1 MQGINMA
8 FKPGISSMKSTL
20 FTVAAFIS
28 GILFGL
34 SPFLP
39 YDLARSHMVEY
50 LVYLLIFL
58 VGVNVGSNVEVWAFI
73 KRVHFKVFLVPLTV
87 IIGTLAGTALFSA
100 FLPGLSVKD
109 SVTVGL
115 GFGYYSLSSVI
126 ITQLD
131 GEELGI
137 IALLA
142 NLMREIATLLFAPF
156 FARVFGRLAPIVS
169 GGATAMDTTLPV
181 IVKSSGEEYTVVA
194 LFSGMILTLLVP
206 ILIPFFLRIT
216 AH

>member
-1 MQGINMA
+1 
-8 FKPGISSMKSTL
+8 MKSTL
-20 FTVAAFIS
+20 FTVAAFTV
-28 GILFGL
+28 GILTGL
-34 SPFLP
+34 SQFLSF
-39 YDLARSHMVEY
+39 DLAGSHMVEY

-58 VGVNVGSNVEVWAFI
+58 VGVGVGSNSTVWVFI
-73 KRVHFKVFLVPLTV
+73 KRVHFKIFLVPLTV
-87 IIGTLAGTALFSA
+87 IIGTLAGTILFSTV
-100 FLPGLSVKD
+100 LPSLSVGD

-156 FARVFGRLAPIVS
+156 FARIFGRLAPIAA

-194 LFSGMILTLLVP
+194 LFSGMVLTLLVP
-206 ILIPFFLRIT
+206 ILIPFFMRVT
-216 AH
+216 GH